1 MKLSP
6 VRITRIIFWIAS
18 SYSFVWGQIF
28 SRKNILACATLCA
41 STSRLSRIASTKY
54 SRAYILVLKTS
65 VRFKSPLIF
74 TWKSLCD
81 LLSFGSLVC
90 GCVFGGGGGCKAPP
104 LSHNSFSVTVQIY
117 GNSYFSGELSSRA
130 VRISIA
136 RCSRILLSN
145 ASHFLYFGKN
155 SRVQENHTRHVTL
168 CNYCLCTLDPTRFI
182 PFSFSYY

>member
-1 MKLSP
+1 MVETRGEFQGKAGLIEAHLRILKLSP

-81 LLSFGSLVC
+81 LLSFGSLDC
-90 GCVFGGGGGCKAPP
+90 GCVFGGGGDAKLH
-104 LSHNSFSVTVQIY
+104 LSPIIVSQ
-117 GNSYFSGELSSRA
+117 
-130 VRISIA
+130 
-136 RCSRILLSN
+136 
-145 ASHFLYFGKN
+145 
-155 SRVQENHTRHVTL
+155 
-168 CNYCLCTLDPTRFI
+168 
-182 PFSFSYY
+182 